1 MLGGENDIRSSFRV
15 WCCFCPWAFGI
26 GSEFLMLA
34 PSQENSTGT
43 MGCQSCSW
51 KSAWLS
57 FCAFHA
63 FFWLPQLTWVIRT
76 STSNSC
82 QWLGQAI
89 PRDSPCRSGINP
101 LLWASSSAKPRRPV
115 ELGYI
120 PVRACS
126 FNFPVVLKKSKIQK
140 GTPPPFSRG
149 SFLAFFLFG
158 GALGV
163 ASQPENGQLSSCF
176 HVGRFLLPAPLGMNR
191 LTQQKILAWTILY
204 DIYIYVCFVEPLGI
218 ATCMEWH

>member
-1 MLGGENDIRSSFRV
+1 MKWPSAFRQLSHWAIRFCNFQFAGVQRHHSPYLGARCGQQLLAHSSLAFGKPAVLGGENDIRSSFRV

-126 FNFPVVLKKSKIQK
+126 FNFPVV
-140 GTPPPFSRG
+140 
-149 SFLAFFLFG
+149 
-158 GALGV
+158 
-163 ASQPENGQLSSCF
+163 
-176 HVGRFLLPAPLGMNR
+176 
-191 LTQQKILAWTILY
+191 
-204 DIYIYVCFVEPLGI
+204 
-218 ATCMEWH
+218 